1 MGHHSHRKAY
11 QDLQRHIDKLPA
23 TMPDTPRTRAILRM
37 LFTPEEA
44 ALVSRLPLKPRSSWV
59 IARHLGEDP
68 DTLKLRLDKLAD
80 RGLILDVYNEK
91 KDRTYYC
98 IAPPVVGFVEFSL
111 MRVRDD
117 LDQTALAHTYEEF
130 FEKDRIF
137 GEQLFGGD
145 TKIGRAIVHED
156 QLEPDDVSE
165 LLTYDRASAI
175 VDEAQALAVGICYC
189 RHKAE
194 HLDHACDAPQRN
206 CLSLNRGAEYV
217 IRHHHA
223 ERIDKVE
230 AQELL
235 VQAREHGLVHIADNV
250 KRRVTYICNCCGCC
264 CGQLQAINRYGME
277 GAVKTSAYMAD
288 IDSDKCTGCGRC
300 ARKCPVQAIQ
310 IQPLP
315 PHIKRK
321 ARMYS
326 TVDERIC
333 LGCGVCKPQCKK
345 KALKMRARPERV
357 ITPEATLERMI
368 SMALERDRLHH
379 VLFEEMDG
387 PHAVVLG
394 RLMGAIMRL
403 PPVKRALVS
412 EKLKSRFVGYMA
424 RGYRGTSDAG
434 RSV

>member
-37 LFTPEEA
+37 LFTPQEA
-44 ALVSRLPLKPRSSWV
+44 ALVSLLPLKPRSSWV
-59 IARHLGEDP
+59 IARHLGQDH
-68 DTLKLRLDKLAD
+68 DGLKLRLDKLAD

-117 LDQTALAHTYEEF
+117 IDQAALSATYEEF

-137 GEQLFGGD
+137 GEQLFGGE

-156 QLEPDDVSE
+156 MLEPDDVSE
-165 LLTYDRASAI
+165 LLTFDRASAI
-175 VDEAQALAVGICYC
+175 VDEAHALAVGICYC

-223 ERIDKVE
+223 EPIEKAE

-277 GAVKTSAYMAD
+277 GAVKTSAYMAN
-288 IDSDKCTGCGRC
+288 IDSEKCTGCGRC
-300 ARKCPVQAIQ
+300 ARRCPVQAIQ
-310 IQPLP
+310 IHPLP

-321 ARMYS
+321 ARMFS
-326 TVDERIC
+326 EVDERIC
-333 LGCGVCKPQCKK
+333 LGCGVCKPACKK
-345 KALKMRARPERV
+345 QALKMRARPERV
-357 ITPEATLERMI
+357 ITPEATLERLI
-368 SMALERDRLHH
+368 TMALERDRLHH
-379 VLFEEMDG
+379 VLFEEIDG
-387 PHAVVLG
+387 PHMVVLN

-412 EKLKSRFVGYMA
+412 EKIKSRFVAYMA
-424 RGYRGTSDAG
+424 SGYRGTSDAG

>member
-11 QDLQRHIDKLPA
+11 QNLQRHIDKLPA
-23 TMPDTPRTRAILRM
+23 TMPDTPRTRTILRM

-59 IARHLGEDP
+59 IARHLGEDH
-68 DTLKLRLDKLAD
+68 DQLKLRLDKLAD

-117 LDQTALAHTYEEF
+117 IDQPALARTYEEF
-130 FEKDRIF
+130 FDKDRIF
-137 GEQLFGGD
+137 GEQLFGGA

-156 QLEPDDVSE
+156 ALEPDDVSE

-175 VDEAQALAVGICYC
+175 VDEAHELAVGICYC
-189 RHKAE
+189 RHKAS
-194 HLDHACDAPQRN
+194 HLNHACGAPQRN

-223 ERIDKVE
+223 ERIDKAE
-230 AQELL
+230 AQDLL

-277 GAVKTSAYMAD
+277 GAVKTSAYMAE
-288 IDSDKCTGCGRC
+288 IERDKCTGCGRC
-300 ARKCPVQAIQ
+300 ARRCPVQAIQ

-326 TVDERIC
+326 AVDERIC
-333 LGCGVCKPQCKK
+333 LGCGVCKPACKK
-345 KALKMRARPERV
+345 KALHMRARPERV

-368 SMALERDRLHH
+368 TMALERDRLHH
-379 VLFEEMDG
+379 VLFEEIDG
-387 PHAVVLG
+387 PHMVVLN

-412 EKLKSRFVGYMA
+412 EKIKSRFVSYMA
-424 RGYRGTSDAG
+424 SGYRGTSDAG
-434 RSV
+434 RTV